1 MSRMCQKREIELK
14 EERKNQKF
22 SSEEFTIQ
30 NLFELLLLLKH
41 TAAESVLANIP
52 DMCIPILS

>member
-1 MSRMCQKREIELK
+1 MPKERDRAQGREK
-14 EERKNQKF
+14 KNQKF

-41 TAAESVLANIP
+41 TAAESVLG
-52 DMCIPILS
+52 